1 MGKIKK
7 ILISTSVAMAIG
19 ATASGIYYDNA
30 KRVVDEWSN
39 KIYPGITVEGID
51 LGGMTKNQA
60 EETLKSKYGKVA
72 ENKEIIIK
80 ADDEEIDINFSD
92 LSPQYDIDD
101 VVAKAMEIGKNKN
114 IFEKQKY
121 IHEGI
126 SENLDLT
133 VDYNEDEL
141 KKYEEELEKK
151 VDIAAKNATISMVNG
166 KLVVSSSSN
175 GRDIDVDDVDTLV
188 KNAINNDISEDLNDK
203 TIVVDI
209 PVTETTPSVTTAEL
223 ESINGVIGSFTSDY
237 SSSTDARATNISLA
251 LKSINGTLIMPGE
264 TFSFNNIVG
273 ERTEARGY
281 KNAATFVSNQVVDG
295 LGGGICQV
303 STALNRAVIRAG
315 LVPTERHN
323 HSLKTSYSDYGLDSA
338 VAWGYL
344 DYKFTN
350 TYNVPIYIEATTN
363 GSKVMTINIYGN
375 TQAKGDKSYELLA
388 TNTEVT
394 SKATVTRVNDA
405 SLSKGQEVWQTK
417 PVDGYKSSSYVVTYE
432 NGKEVSRK
440 LLGTYNYSKVDG
452 VLKVGTGGIG
462 TGQTE
467 ISE

>member
-141 KKYEEELEKK
+141 KKYEEELE
-151 VDIAAKNATISMVNG
+151 M
-166 KLVVSSSSN
+166 
-175 GRDIDVDDVDTLV
+175 
-188 KNAINNDISEDLNDK
+188 
-203 TIVVDI
+203 
-209 PVTETTPSVTTAEL
+209 
-223 ESINGVIGSFTSDY
+223 
-237 SSSTDARATNISLA
+237 
-251 LKSINGTLIMPGE
+251 
-264 TFSFNNIVG
+264 
-273 ERTEARGY
+273 
-281 KNAATFVSNQVVDG
+281 
-295 LGGGICQV
+295 
-303 STALNRAVIRAG
+303 
-315 LVPTERHN
+315 
-323 HSLKTSYSDYGLDSA
+323 
-338 VAWGYL
+338 
-344 DYKFTN
+344 
-350 TYNVPIYIEATTN
+350 
-363 GSKVMTINIYGN
+363 
-375 TQAKGDKSYELLA
+375 
-388 TNTEVT
+388 
-394 SKATVTRVNDA
+394 
-405 SLSKGQEVWQTK
+405 
-417 PVDGYKSSSYVVTYE
+417 
-432 NGKEVSRK
+432 
-440 LLGTYNYSKVDG
+440 
-452 VLKVGTGGIG
+452 
-462 TGQTE
+462 
-467 ISE
+467 